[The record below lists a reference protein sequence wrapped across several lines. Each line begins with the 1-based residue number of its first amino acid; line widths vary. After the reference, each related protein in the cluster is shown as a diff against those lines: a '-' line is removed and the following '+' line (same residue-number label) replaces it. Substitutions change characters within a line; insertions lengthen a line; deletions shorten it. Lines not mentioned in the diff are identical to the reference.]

1 LRLFHEEVEPN
12 VEILVDASRS
22 MAVKDGTKHELA
34 RLLPEFFRHSAR
46 SVGCSSRVQLWGE
59 ELELVEPPNTVRF
72 EARMSGLSALPMRVA
87 QNVRRGSLACIVS
100 DFLSEESPSRLLRA
114 VSERASQLHVVML
127 LGPWEAAPHEGPM
140 QRLIDSETGAELST
154 LLSRE
159 VLELYQTRLSRIRQ
173 ELRDQ
178 CRRVGATFAEVICD
192 RPLLATLKEDLLPA
206 GMVVPT

>member
-1 LRLFHEEVEPN
+1 
-12 VEILVDASRS
+12 
-22 MAVKDGTKHELA
+22 
-34 RLLPEFFRHSAR
+34 
-46 SVGCSSRVQLWGE
+46 
-59 ELELVEPPNTVRF
+59 
-72 EARMSGLSALPMRVA
+72 
-87 QNVRRGSLACIVS
+87 
-100 DFLSEESPSRLLRA
+100 
-114 VSERASQLHVVML
+114 
-127 LGPWEAAPHEGPM
+127 M